1 MRVLVAPDSFGGTLT
16 SRQAA
21 EAIAEGWRRSRPDDD
36 LSLVPMADGGEGTIR
51 AVAGPEDDLGEVEV
65 ADPLGR
71 PTLAHWLLRADG
83 TAVVESAEACGLAL
97 LDPAERDP
105 MRTTTYGVGQLLT
118 RALEAAPRQVVVGL
132 GGSATVDGGAGALTA
147 LGLRVLRDDGRGLKI
162 GGGELDAVGRV
173 ERGWLDDRWVGTQVV
188 LWSDV
193 TTPLVDA
200 AERFGPQKGAD
211 DDAVRH
217 LGSNLE
223 RWAEV
228 VERDL
233 GGAGRHAQ
241 GSGAA
246 GGLGFGLAAAL
257 DAPLEPGAASV
268 ARMVGLPEALRDAS
282 LVVTG
287 EGRLDRTSGSG
298 KVVGT
303 VLEMATGAGLPVVAV
318 VGQVDAAL
326 PALDDLEAAAPEGPG
341 DDPASELAAAT
352 AALAGRRR

>member
-16 SRQAA
+16 SREAA

-36 LSLVPMADGGEGTIR
+36 LVLVPMADGGEGTIR
-51 AVAGPEDDLGEVEV
+51 AVAGPEDDLREVEV

-71 PTLAHWLLRADG
+71 PTLARWLLRADG
-83 TAVVESAEACGLAL
+83 AAVIESAEACGLAL

-105 MRTTTYGVGQLLT
+105 LRTTTYGVGQLLT
-118 RALEAAPRQVVVGL
+118 AALEAAPRQVVVGL

-147 LGLRVLRDDGRGLKI
+147 LGLHVLRDDGQGLKI
-162 GGGELDAVGRV
+162 GGGELGAVGRV
-173 ERGWLDDRWVGTQVV
+173 ERGWLDDRWAGTEVV

-193 TTPLVDA
+193 TSPLVDA

-211 DDAVRH
+211 DDAVRR

-223 RWAEV
+223 RWADV

-233 GGAGRHAQ
+233 GGASRRAQ

-246 GGLGFGLAAAL
+246 GGLGFGLVAAL
-257 DAPLEPGAASV
+257 DAHLEPGAVSV
-268 ARMVGLPEALRDAS
+268 ARMVGLPEALREAS

-287 EGRLDRTSGSG
+287 EGRLDHTSGSG

-303 VLEMATGAGLPVVAV
+303 VLEMASDVGIPVVSVA
-318 VGQVDAAL
+318 GQVDATL
-326 PALDDLEAAAPEGPG
+326 PGLVDIEAAAPQGPG
-341 DDPASELAAAT
+341 DDPAAELAAAS
-352 AALAGRRR
+352 AALAERSR